1 MTVENALKQAALVGP
16 VDQPVRPGA
25 GARRTM
31 NDKER
36 EHWKLV
42 AGMHHDAL
50 VTMQAALIEW
60 KHGKGAEAALQWLVN
75 ALAGPGLLPSAD
87 EPWGKDAQ
95 RYFDANQSEPLP
107 VCACGTPSHIGWMG
121 KGFCSDEHYNEAK
134 AASLN

>member
-1 MTVENALKQAALVGP
+1 
-16 VDQPVRPGA
+16 
-25 GARRTM
+25 M

-36 EHWKLV
+36 KHLKMV
-42 AGMHHDAL
+42 ADMHHDAM

-75 ALAGPGLLPSAD
+75 TLEGPGLLPSPD

-95 RYFDANQSEPLP
+95 RYFDANQSNPLP
-107 VCACGTPSHIGWMG
+107 VCACGTPSHIVWMDR
-121 KGFCSDEHYNEAK
+121 GFCSEEHFREAK